1 MMATGRFI
9 TLEGVEGSGKT
20 TQAAL
25 VADVLRARGRR
36 VTVTHEPGGT
46 RAGEAIRAIFL
57 DPAVSLVV
65 AAELLL
71 VLADRAQHVRE
82 RLKPAVA
89 AGDIV
94 ISDRYSDSTV
104 AYQGYGRGFDLKLL
118 ADLNALASDAMRPD
132 ATFVLDCD
140 VETGLARTRARV
152 RGGVR
157 APDRF
162 EGEVVE
168 FHRRVREGFLAIA
181 RAEPGRVTV
190 LDATA
195 AVAVITARIADAID
209 AIMAQ

>member
-1 MMATGRFI
+1 
-9 TLEGVEGSGKT
+9 
-20 TQAAL
+20 
-25 VADVLRARGRR
+25 
-36 VTVTHEPGGT
+36 
-46 RAGEAIRAIFL
+46 
-57 DPAVSLVV
+57 
-65 AAELLL
+65 
-71 VLADRAQHVRE
+71 
-82 RLKPAVA
+82 
-89 AGDIV
+89 
-94 ISDRYSDSTV
+94 
-104 AYQGYGRGFDLKLL
+104 
-118 ADLNALASDAMRPD
+118 MRPV
-132 ATFVLDCD
+132 ATFVVDCV

-209 AIMAQ
+209 ALMAR